1 MKRPTCTPDYSAP
14 RRIITPEEARDSGF
28 PVGTEVTATLSAEDL
43 RDSGAIHFLD
53 AGGRRARRPV

>member
-1 MKRPTCTPDYSAP
+1 MTRNRYQPDHTAP
-14 RRIITPEEARDSGF
+14 RRLITAEEARDSGF
-28 PVGTEVTATLSAEDL
+28 PVGTEVTATVSGEDL